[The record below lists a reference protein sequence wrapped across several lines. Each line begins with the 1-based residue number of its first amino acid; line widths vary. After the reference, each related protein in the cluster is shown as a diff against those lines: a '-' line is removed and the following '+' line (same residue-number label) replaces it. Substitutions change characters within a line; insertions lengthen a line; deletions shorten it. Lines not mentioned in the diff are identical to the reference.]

1 MIVVAGHLCLDIIPG
16 IGTDAPFEPGRLIE
30 VGKATVSTGGAVS
43 NVGIA
48 LHKLG
53 AQVRLIGKIGR
64 DPFGRLVSDVLEP
77 FGLAGDT
84 ILSDDQTSYSIV
96 ISRPG
101 QDRIFLH
108 CSGCNDTFVTQDL
121 DLRKLE
127 GASHFHFGYPSLMA
141 QMSANSG
148 KELVELFTNVK
159 ALGIST
165 SLDMSYPD
173 PASAQGKLDWAKVL
187 SNVLPLVDYFFP
199 SEDELSFMLPDQGGF
214 NSLAKHCQS
223 LGAKHVVIKRGNLG
237 LFGLDSD
244 DKEFHQPC
252 FEVDVVGT
260 TGSGD
265 TTIAG
270 ILYGLSQ
277 GFSFAKSLEAGCAV
291 GACCVTSAD
300 ATSGIV
306 PWAQTKAEFAI

>member
-16 IGTDAPFEPGRLIE
+16 IGTDAPLEPGRLIE
-30 VGKATVSTGGAVS
+30 VGKATISTGGAVS

-53 AQVRLIGKIGR
+53 IQVRLVGKIGR
-64 DPFGRLVSDVLEP
+64 DPFGRLVSDALEP

-108 CSGCNDTFVTQDL
+108 CSGCNDTFVAQDL
-121 DLRKLE
+121 ELSKLE
-127 GASHFHFGYPSLMA
+127 GASHFHFGYPSLMEK
-141 QMSANSG
+141 MSADSG
-148 KELVELFTNVK
+148 KELVDLFTQVK
-159 ALGIST
+159 ALGITT

-173 PASAQGKLDWAKVL
+173 PASAQGKLNWEEVL

-199 SEDELSFMLPDQGGF
+199 SEDELGFMLPHQSGYDC
-214 NSLAKHCQS
+214 LAKHCQS
-223 LGAKHVVIKRGNLG
+223 LGARCVVIKRGNLG
-237 LFGLDSD
+237 LYGLDVD
-244 DKEFHQPC
+244 GTEYQQPC
-252 FEVDVVGT
+252 FKVDLVGT

-277 GFSFAKSLEAGCAV
+277 GFSFAESLEAGCAV
-291 GACCVTSAD
+291 GACCVTAAD
-300 ATSGIV
+300 ATSGILSW
-306 PWAQTKAEFAI
+306 PQTKAKFGI